1 MFTLD
6 FVNTGRKLLGVES
19 TPSDLPLDAAGM
31 KALES
36 TFLDLLGKSSGLDSA
51 MGMLGILEKAEFLKA
66 FRKYST
72 GYFDVES
79 IDEVFSRN
87 FSSGGSVVLVEP
99 LAQYNKF
106 MRSEMPDR
114 VLLLAT
120 ALILGSNQAG
130 EFVDKNFMKTEFKF
144 TPAGAKGDV
153 WTKLFIHNFGD
164 SVPAAVTSLLNMKD
178 QLTKGI
184 ALAQKMGPMMSK
196 GKAGASTNRKF
207 KRFN

>member
-6 FVNTGRKLLGVES
+6 FVNAGRKLLGVES

-31 KALES
+31 KTLET

-72 GYFDVES
+72 GYFDVDSVE
-79 IDEVFSRN
+79 EVFSRN
-87 FSSGGSVVLVEP
+87 FSSSGATILVEP

-106 MRSEMPDR
+106 MRSDVPDR
-114 VLLLAT
+114 VLLLST

-130 EFVDKNFMKTEFKF
+130 EFVDKNFLKTEFKF

-153 WTKLFIHNFGD
+153 WTKLFVHNFGD
-164 SVPAAVTSLLNMKD
+164 NIPSAVTSLLNMKD
-178 QLTKGI
+178 QLTKGMT
-184 ALAQKMGPMMSK
+184 LAQKMGPLISK
-196 GKAGASTNRKF
+196 GKSGASMNRKF
-207 KRFN
+207 KKF